1 MTSLVL
7 PHRAGRSFKAIMRF
21 TSASSLLTLFKI
33 LSPTICDAVST
44 TQGDAHEK
52 PEKFIPLLKPRLSGW
67 LLTAV
72 LLLGT
77 IGLVSPQQL
86 PVVVYKLSLITL
98 AAVLGYWL
106 DRSLFPKARPGQYL
120 KHDDRLM
127 ADGRFPVRLA
137 FTWSF
142 LLR

>member
-1 MTSLVL
+1 MKNL
-7 PHRAGRSFKAIMRF
+7 K
-21 TSASSLLTLFKI
+21 
-33 LSPTICDAVST
+33 
-44 TQGDAHEK
+44 
-52 PEKFIPLLKPRLSGW
+52 KFIPPVKKPRLSGW
-67 LLTAV
+67 LLTSV

-127 ADGRFPVRLA
+127 ADG
-137 FTWSF
+137 
-142 LLR
+142 